1 MKEEA
6 SKAVPGMPH
15 HLVLEDRRALTV
27 SGVSD
32 VDSFDELTVIIYT
45 DLGELTVKGEGLHIN
60 RLNPAGGVLR
70 CVPGD
75 PAADAALRQGG
86 LFSGSPVFC
95 AQQCRHLPF
104 RPGGDRGGAAFLS
117 VPGPRYRLYGLLF
130 YHRPGGDALRQER
143 HRRDSV
149 AVARPLEGDFFPVP
163 PSLETFTPSHLRPG
177 SIFL

>member
-60 RLNPAGGVLR
+60 RLNVETGELT
-70 CVPGD
+70 
-75 PAADAALRQGG
+75 
-86 LFSGSPVFC
+86 
-95 AQQCRHLPF
+95 
-104 RPGGDRGGAAFLS
+104 
-117 VPGPRYRLYGLLF
+117 
-130 YHRPGGDALRQER
+130 
-143 HRRDSV
+143 
-149 AVARPLEGDFFPVP
+149 LEGSIQ
-163 PSLETFTPSHLRPG
+163 SLSYADVHSRSG
-177 SIFL
+177 GIFGRLFK